1 MSIGASKTVT
11 TIEPSLAE
19 TSPDRLSAAS
29 RPAARSDRSA
39 VAVWDAEIRALCLDP
54 ASRHSNL
61 ASVGD
66 PVEFQSVWAAT
77 DGRLD
82 LRITADPD
90 PNGSAADRLARCLAL
105 APSLSQQQMGYRD
118 WLVRV
123 QTDGAPRYGG
133 WVGSRLRDGAM
144 HRKLYLEIPAGS
156 SWRDWPAAAPITRPG
171 MPVRALN
178 PIMAG
183 LDPATECVEIY
194 CEIAPLDA
202 DALPIL
208 LSLFELPPLS
218 RQALELLSE
227 LRQQSVRG
235 KMPTEEQGLSLSMD
249 QTGRVTALTWY
260 AHADA
265 LLGPPAQIR
274 RALLTVGAAHNW
286 EMDRYRSLS
295 APDDSGHIPWHGLI
309 GLTIS
314 RKAGLLLAATCS
326 TGTNDLEMEMTAVLA
341 SQCSNGAFP
350 SEVEGLSDQTC
361 FVTASVALLLD
372 PCEHSVPLSRALDF
386 IERCECVDPPGAFS
400 FYPLNGSTPRLV
412 EALPPD
418 ADDTALAWLAL
429 LHGGRRSAEEARA
442 AFDSWIAPASRR
454 MVPGDSP
461 PWIRPNAVRTWLVE
475 QGRDNPID
483 LAVNANVAALA
494 ARIGL
499 ADHPAFRGACDSL
512 LAAAEGGFNPVAFLG
527 RLSPYYADVSELWLA
542 VRRAVSF
549 GAAELAPVLDWLGPA
564 LGPAALRPDKPLYC
578 NAHRAPIWRSPI
590 LQAARRLLDH
600 NIPKTSSFTGGH

>member
-1 MSIGASKTVT
+1 
-11 TIEPSLAE
+11 
-19 TSPDRLSAAS
+19 
-29 RPAARSDRSA
+29 
-39 VAVWDAEIRALCLDP
+39 
-54 ASRHSNL
+54 
-61 ASVGD
+61 
-66 PVEFQSVWAAT
+66 
-77 DGRLD
+77 
-82 LRITADPD
+82 
-90 PNGSAADRLARCLAL
+90 
-105 APSLSQQQMGYRD
+105 
-118 WLVRV
+118 
-123 QTDGAPRYGG
+123 
-133 WVGSRLRDGAM
+133 
-144 HRKLYLEIPAGS
+144 
-156 SWRDWPAAAPITRPG
+156 

-183 LDPATECVEIY
+183 LDPATDCVEIY

-218 RQALELLSE
+218 RQAVNLLAELG
-227 LRQQSVRG
+227 QQSVRG
-235 KMPTEEQGLSLSMD
+235 KMPTDEQGLSLSLD
-249 QTGRVTALTWY
+249 QTGRLMALTWY
-260 AHADA
+260 AYADA

-274 RALLTVGAAHNW
+274 RALLTVGAAHSW
-286 EMDRYRSLS
+286 EMDRYRALS
-295 APDDSGHIPWHGLI
+295 VPDDGGRVPWHGLI

-314 RKAGLLLAATCS
+314 RGAGLLLAATCS
-326 TGTNDLEMEMTAVLA
+326 TGTDDLEMTDVLA
-341 SQCSNGAFP
+341 GQCSNGAFP

-386 IERCECVDPPGAFS
+386 IELCECIDQPGAFS
-400 FYPLNGSTPRLV
+400 FYPRDRSTPRLV

-429 LHGGRRSAEEARA
+429 VHGRRRSVAEARA
-442 AFDSWIAPASRR
+442 AFARWIAPASRR
-454 MVPGDSP
+454 VVSGDSP
-461 PWIRPNAVRTWLVE
+461 PWVRPNAVRTWLVE

-499 ADHPAFRGACDSL
+499 ADHPSFRGACDSL
-512 LAAAEGGFNPVAFLG
+512 LAAAEGGFNPVAFLR
-527 RLSPYYADVSELWLA
+527 RLTPYYADVSELWLA

-549 GAAELAPVLDWLGPA
+549 GASQLAPVLDWLGPA
-564 LGPAALRPDKPLYC
+564 LGPAALRPEKPLYC
-578 NAHRAPIWRSPI
+578 NAHRTPIWRSPI

>member
-1 MSIGASKTVT
+1 MNIGDSKTVT
-11 TIEPSLAE
+11 TIESSSAE
-19 TSPDRLSAAS
+19 TSPYRLSAPSLA
-29 RPAARSDRSA
+29 AARSDRSTLD
-39 VAVWDAEIRALCLDP
+39 VWDAEVRALCLDP
-54 ASRHSNL
+54 ASRNSNL
-61 ASVGD
+61 AAVGD
-66 PVEFQSVWAAT
+66 PVEFQAVWAT
-77 DGRLD
+77 ENGRFD
-82 LRITADPD
+82 LRVTADPD
-90 PNGSAADRLARCLAL
+90 PNGSAANRLARCLAL
-105 APSLSQQQMGYRD
+105 APSLSLQQIGYRD
-118 WLVRV
+118 WLIRA
-123 QTDGAPRYGG
+123 QTDGTPRYGG

-156 SWRDWPAAAPITRPG
+156 RWRDWPVASPITRPG

-183 LDPATECVEIY
+183 FDPATECVEIY
-194 CEIAPLDA
+194 CKIAPLDA

-208 LSLFELPPLS
+208 LSLFELSPLS
-218 RQALELLSE
+218 RQSLKLLAE

-235 KMPTEEQGLSLSMD
+235 KMPTDEQGLSLSMD
-249 QTGRVTALTWY
+249 QTGRLTALTWY

-274 RALLTVGAAHNW
+274 QALLTVGAAHGW
-286 EMDRYRSLS
+286 EMDRYRVLS
-295 APDDSGHIPWHGLI
+295 APDDRGHVPWHGVI

-314 RKAGLLLAATCS
+314 RRAGLLLAATCS
-326 TGTNDLEMEMTAVLA
+326 TGTNYLEMTDVLA

-350 SEVEGLSDQTC
+350 SEVDGLSDQTC

-372 PCEHSVPLSRALDF
+372 PCEHSVGLSRALDF
-386 IERCECVDPPGAFS
+386 IEGCECVDRPGAFS
-400 FYPLNGSTPRLV
+400 FYPGDRSTPRLV

-429 LHGGRRSAEEARA
+429 LHGRRRSVAEARA
-442 AFDSWIAPASRR
+442 AFVRRIAPASRR

-483 LAVNANVAALA
+483 LTVNANVAAFA

-499 ADHPAFRGACDSL
+499 ADHPASRGACDSL
-512 LAAAEGGFNPVAFLG
+512 LAAAEGGFNPVAFLC

-542 VRRAVSF
+542 VGRAVSF
-549 GAAELAPVLDWLGPA
+549 GSAQLAPVLDWLGPA
-564 LGPAALRPDKPLYC
+564 LGSAAFRPDKPLYC
-578 NAHRAPIWRSPI
+578 NAHRTPIWRSPI
-590 LQAARRLLDH
+590 LQTARRLLDH
-600 NIPKTSSFTGGH
+600 NIQMTSSFTGGH

>member
-19 TSPDRLSAAS
+19 TSPDRLSAA
-29 RPAARSDRSA
+29 PLTAARSDHSA
-39 VAVWDAEIRALCLDP
+39 VDVWDAEIRALCLDP

-66 PVEFQSVWAAT
+66 PVEFQAVWAT
-77 DGRLD
+77 ENGQLD
-82 LRITADPD
+82 LRVAADPD
-90 PNGSAADRLARCLAL
+90 PNGSAANRLARCLAL
-105 APSLSQQQMGYRD
+105 VPSLSRQQIGYRD
-118 WLVRV
+118 WLVRA
-123 QTDGAPRYGG
+123 QTDGVPRYGG
-133 WVGSRLRDGAM
+133 WVGSRLRDGAL
-144 HRKLYLEIPAGS
+144 HRKLYLEIPGGS
-156 SWRDWPAAAPITRPG
+156 RWRDWPAVGPITRPG

-218 RQALELLSE
+218 AQALTLLAE

-235 KMPTEEQGLSLSMD
+235 KMPTNEQGLSLSMD
-249 QTGRVTALTWY
+249 QTGCLTALTWY

-265 LLGPPAQIR
+265 LLGPPDQIR
-274 RALLTVGAAHNW
+274 RALLTVGAAHSW
-286 EMDRYRSLS
+286 EMDRYRALS
-295 APDDSGHIPWHGLI
+295 APDARGHVPWHGLI
-309 GLTIS
+309 SLTIS
-314 RKAGLLLAATCS
+314 RRAGLLLAATCS
-326 TGTNDLEMEMTAVLA
+326 TGTKDLEMTAVLA
-341 SQCSNGAFP
+341 GQCSNGAFP

-386 IERCECVDPPGAFS
+386 IERCECVDRPGAFS
-400 FYPLNGSTPRLV
+400 FYPRDRSTPQLV

-429 LHGGRRSAEEARA
+429 VHGRRRSVAEARA
-442 AFDSWIAPASRR
+442 AFARWIEPASRR
-454 MVPGDSP
+454 MVSGDSP

-499 ADHPAFRGACDSL
+499 ADHPASRGACDSL
-512 LAAAEGGFNPVAFLG
+512 LAAAEGGFDPVAFLC

-542 VRRAVSF
+542 VCRAVSF
-549 GAAELAPVLDWLGPA
+549 GAVRLAPVLDWLGPA
-564 LGPAALRPDKPLYC
+564 LGPAALRLDKPLYC
-578 NAHRAPIWRSPI
+578 NAHRTPIWRSPI